1 MMKLTNLLNE
11 VLQEAET
18 LNTYGDLKKLL
29 QLVFKKQKGAAIL
42 SKGKEV
48 AIDAVFSAVPGLSAA
63 KTAYDFF
70 KAASQKPDTK
80 KTNTWIDNLDIDDD
94 VAAIVDDTVED
105 GFMQAL
111 AAAIDKEPDD
121 KELEADFNI
130 NVKLQDYLKGEYN
143 NRTVTMS

>member
-29 QLVFKKQKGAAIL
+29 QLIFRKQKGAAIL

-48 AIDAVFSAVPGLSAA
+48 AIDAIFSALPGLSAA

-130 NVKLQDYLKGEYN
+130 NVKLQDYLKSEYN
-143 NRTVTMS
+143 DHTVTMS

>member
-1 MMKLTNLLNE
+1 MKLTNLLNE

-29 QLVFKKQKGAAIL
+29 QIVFKKQKGAAIL

>member
-29 QLVFKKQKGAAIL
+29 QIVFKKQKGAAIL

-121 KELEADFNI
+121 KELEPDFNI

>member
-11 VLQEAET
+11 VLLEAET

-42 SKGKEV
+42 SKGKEI

-63 KTAYDFF
+63 KSAYDFF

-111 AAAIDKEPDD
+111 ADAIDKEPDD

-130 NVKLQDYLKGEYN
+130 NVKLQDYLKDEYN

>member
-11 VLQEAET
+11 VLLEAET
-18 LNTYGDLKKLL
+18 LNTYRDLKKLL
-29 QLVFKKQKGAAIL
+29 QKVFKKQKEAAIL
-42 SKGKEV
+42 SKDKEI

-63 KTAYDFF
+63 KSAYDFF

-111 AAAIDKEPDD
+111 ADAIDKEPDD

-130 NVKLQDYLKGEYN
+130 NVKLQDYLKDEYN

>member
-29 QLVFKKQKGAAIL
+29 QIVFKKQKGAAIL